1 MKGKILAGRILV
13 DPEKREEK
21 TESGII
27 IPGNIDKRPTRGVVV
42 LCGEGFDNVK
52 MEVKVGDTV
61 LFNEG
66 NGMEVEIEEGSE
78 KKYLLMEQRSV
89 NYIV

>member
-13 DPEKREEK
+13 DPEVIENK
-21 TESGII
+21 TSSGII
-27 IPGNIDKRPTRGVVV
+27 IPTQKQPTRGVVV
-42 LCGEGFDNVK
+42 LCGEGFDVVK

-66 NGMEVEIEEGSE
+66 VGMEIEIEKESE
-78 KKYLLMEQRSV
+78 KKYLLMEQRAV
-89 NYIV
+89 NYII